1 VKVGEAGFFPD
12 RQKVGEA
19 GFFPESESNR
29 LWIELD
35 RLWIELIAYGSS
47 QIAYGSSENGSPRLI
62 CPAGAVSPR
71 VRARVRAGLIARA
84 HELEL
89 GLELDL

>member
-1 VKVGEAGFFPD
+1 MNCLFSNISSIRPHSRTKVKVGFSPKG
-12 RQKVGEA
+12 
-19 GFFPESESNR
+19 NR
-29 LWIELD
+29 GS
-35 RLWIELIAYGSS
+35 IAYGSS
-47 QIAYGSSENGSPRLI
+47 EIAYGSSENGSLRLI
-62 CPAGAVSPR
+62 RPAGVVSPR